1 MGYRSDVKYV
11 ILFNT
16 DEQRQAFK
24 LEAMLIAADIESG
37 LDVINNDWEY
47 KIDLHDVDFPY
58 QIRVHYEDVK
68 WYESTP
74 WVDMQEKLMKLA
86 RDGYEGA
93 FVFLRLGEEDDDVEQ
108 QSGVYNDDIHIYVDN
123 YIELTRKSNFT

>member
-11 ILFNT
+11 ILFKT
-16 DEQRQAFK
+16 EEQRQAFK
-24 LEAMLIAADIESG
+24 LEAMLVAADIESG

-74 WVDMQEKLMKLA
+74 WVDLQERLMKLA
-86 RDGYEGA
+86 RDSYEGG
-93 FVFLRLGEEDDDVEQ
+93 FVFLRLGEEDDDVEA
-108 QSGVYNDDIHIYVDN
+108 QSGVHDDKIHVYVDN
-123 YIELTRKSNFT
+123 YIELTRRSRFI

>member
-93 FVFLRLGEEDDDVEQ
+93 FVFLRLGEENDDIEE
-108 QSGVYNDDIHIYVDN
+108 QSGVHDDDIHVYVGN
-123 YIELTRKSNFT
+123 YIEYIHKSEFV